1 MNLALCRLLVPQ
13 FAYRGSGR
21 HLIVENWRKDD
32 LRGDSLRGRPDNL
45 FARDLSAEQARDWR
59 LVSRGEQPDEG
70 SLAELAWRSFTM
82 LPELED
88 QFEDP
93 QLGEFTRALHQTL
106 VQHGHGFLEVQP
118 AQVSSQI
125 SQLRQSGFEELSLP
139 YPRRTLNRLFRLFL
153 AVALRW
159 SGQLTGVVVEELI
172 RERSLAAGDPDLVR
186 QLTANEAALLALRY
200 GAPRILSD
208 INIGYLFGCG
218 EIFANL
224 INDYGTAH
232 VFCDYPAHLDEAA
245 ENLGDFIYLLS
256 RLLERRRKIRAH
268 QRQELRQRRARR
280 LPGGA
285 ERRQAQNEPDE
296 SERAPP
302 DEAVAREGVEMFR
315 EVLPALHERDQ
326 RRLQAYIDANGIRQ
340 IAADSLGITLTAYSR
355 QLRQT
360 VFPNVRRAARE
371 LGRLEHFEGD
381 ED

>member
-1 MNLALCRLLVPQ
+1 MNVALCRLLVPQ
-13 FAYRGSGR
+13 LAYRGSGR
-21 HLIVENWRKDD
+21 HLVVENWREDD
-32 LRGDSLRGRPDNL
+32 LRGESLRGRPDNV

-59 LVSRGEQPDEG
+59 LVSGGERPDEG

-88 QFEDP
+88 RFEDP
-93 QLGEFTRALHQTL
+93 RLGEFTRALHQTL
-106 VQHGHGFLEVQP
+106 VPHGHGFLEVQP
-118 AQVSSQI
+118 AQVSSQV
-125 SQLRQSGFEELSLP
+125 SQLRQSGFEELRLP
-139 YPRRTLNRLFRLFL
+139 YSRRRLNRLFRKFL
-153 AVALRW
+153 AVTLRW

-172 RERSLAAGDPDLVR
+172 RERDPDLVR
-186 QLTANEAALLALRY
+186 ELRETEEGLLALRY

-218 EIFANL
+218 EIFADL

-232 VFCDYPAHLDEAA
+232 VISDYPEHLDEAA
-245 ENLGDFIYLLS
+245 ENLGDFFYLVS
-256 RLLERRRKIRAH
+256 QFLERRRAVRAH
-268 QRQELRQRRARR
+268 QRRELRQRRVRR
-280 LPGGA
+280 LPDGA

-296 SERAPP
+296 SERTPP
-302 DEAVAREGVEMFR
+302 EEAVAREGVEMFC

-326 RRLQAYIDANGIRQ
+326 RRLQAYIDADGDRR
-340 IAADSLGITLTAYSR
+340 IAADSLGIGLTAYSR

-371 LGRLEHFEGD
+371 LGQIEHFEDD